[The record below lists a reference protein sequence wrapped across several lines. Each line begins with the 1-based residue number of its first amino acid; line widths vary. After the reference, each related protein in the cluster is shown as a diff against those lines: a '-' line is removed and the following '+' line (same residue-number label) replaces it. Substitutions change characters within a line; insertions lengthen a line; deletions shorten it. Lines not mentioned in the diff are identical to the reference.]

1 MDYET
6 LISQTGTMLVE
17 FYATWCPHCQR
28 MAPVVEQ
35 VKELLADQVPVYQ
48 LDIDRNREAG
58 DEAHVESLPTFIV
71 YRNGREMWRHTGEID
86 GEALLSSVE
95 RQLAG

>member
-6 LISQTGTMLVE
+6 LVNQTGTILVE
-17 FYATWCPHCQR
+17 FFATWCPHCQR
-28 MAPVVEQ
+28 MAPVVDQ
-35 VKELLADQVPVYQ
+35 VKELLGDQVPVYQ

-58 DEAHVESLPTFIV
+58 DEASVESLPTFIV
-71 YRNGREMWRHTGEID
+71 YRNGREMWRHTGEIE
-86 GEALLSSVE
+86 GEALLSEVE